1 MPKILEWF
9 KAHPYEAG
17 GVVVVGGLAIWFL
30 FLRGGGSSSSSG
42 TDPNA
47 AAYYAAESAQG
58 QAGDALQAIQ
68 IQSQAATAQ
77 DLINANADVQNNT
90 TWATTDLQTAQVQS
104 DAATA
109 LAPYAVE
116 NTLVNAL
123 GNVASQPPTAVT
135 STNTSSNSGFF
146 GIGASNSVNTS
157 TQLVPNPAAVD
168 AAGLLG
174 ELSTTG
180 FTAGH

>member
-1 MPKILEWF
+1 MPKIVEWF
-9 KAHPYEAG
+9 KAHPVEG
-17 GVVVVGGLAIWFL
+17 GGAIFVAAVIVYFL
-30 FLRGGGSSSSSG
+30 FFRGGGSSSSG
-42 TDPNA
+42 GADPNA

-58 QAGDALQAIQ
+58 QAGDALQAVQ

-77 DLINANADVQNNT
+77 DLINANASVTNNS
-90 TWATTDLQTAQVQS
+90 TWAGNSLGVAQINAQ
-104 DAATA
+104 AAES
-109 LAPYAVE
+109 LAPFAVE
-116 NTLVNAL
+116 NSLVNAL
-123 GNVASQPPTAVT
+123 GQVASQPPTAVT
-135 STNTSSNSGFF
+135 SSNTQTNNGFF

-157 TQLVPNPAAVD
+157 TQLIPNPAAVD